1 MWSGHHLPTTLTNR
15 QTIKQHK
22 DMKREFTDEIK
33 NKVLDLIAEEWLPE
47 DYDYNLTIKWDDEPT
62 IALVLSD
69 GIQVWVI
76 NQEYENGQS
85 LATFYMDG
93 DNMACATFPLEIM
106 EVANTLRHLNAEGRL
121 QFAWDYVDEEE

>member
-1 MWSGHHLPTTLTNR
+1 
-15 QTIKQHK
+15 
-22 DMKREFTDEIK
+22 MKREFTDEIK

-62 IALVLSD
+62 ITLVMSD
-69 GIQVWVI
+69 GTQVWVI
-76 NQEYENGQS
+76 NQVEENGQS

-121 QFAWDYVDEEE
+121 QFAWDHVDEEE

>member
-1 MWSGHHLPTTLTNR
+1 
-15 QTIKQHK
+15 
-22 DMKREFTDEIK
+22 MKREFTEEIK

-62 IALVLSD
+62 IALVMSD

-76 NQEYENGQS
+76 NQEYDNGQS
-85 LATFYMDG
+85 LATFYIDG
-93 DNMACATFPLEIM
+93 DNMACATFPYEIM
-106 EVANTLRHLNAEGRL
+106 EVSNILRNYNAMGKL